1 MELNTYNTI
10 ILDFI
15 ERMVNDGYSESRI
28 SRIRGQ
34 MNKLL
39 KYLLDNNSNSLN
51 EIIIV
56 DFVKET
62 YNFNY
67 YNPINNNQLDKIK
80 YLKNLLEFKDTGNYL
95 KKHTNIIIS
104 NDKFCDVYKDYENY
118 LNTKDI
124 KPITKK
130 CKLIKTKLFLNSL
143 TKINDISQLEK
154 IHCYDFINNLDYSLR
169 YKEELTYEVRR
180 IVNWLYDTKKIN
192 FDGYSLFPRIVGQSR
207 SNLISYYD
215 NDELEKLLDCVDINT
230 STGKRDY
237 LILTLLIYLG
247 LRISDVIDLKL
258 SDINWNLNTINIVQQ
273 KTQNIL
279 TLPLIDEVKY
289 PLLDYLKNAKEDM
302 NDNYIFTTNY
312 APKGK
317 YHSKSFGVMVTKYLD
332 KANID
337 YSNKHHGTH
346 SLRHSLASNLLKDNT
361 PITTISSVLGH
372 STIKT
377 TQKYLTIDVNNLK
390 ELSLEVNL

>member
-1 MELNTYNTI
+1 MKLNTYNTI
-10 ILDFI
+10 ILNLI

-28 SRIRGQ
+28 SKIKGQ
-34 MNKLL
+34 LNKLS
-39 KYLLDNNSNSLN
+39 KYLLDNNVDILN
-51 EIIIV
+51 EEIIV
-56 DFVKET
+56 KFVKNI
-62 YNFNY
+62 YNFDY
-67 YNPINNNQLDKIK
+67 HNPTDNNQLNKVK

-95 KKHTNIIIS
+95 KHHAKIVVL
-104 NDKFCDVYKDYENY
+104 NDRFYDVYKDYEEY
-118 LNTKDI
+118 LNTRNI

-143 TKINDISQLEK
+143 TDIDEISKLKK
-154 IHCYDFINNLDYSLR
+154 IHCYNFINNLDYSLR

-180 IVNWLYDTKKIN
+180 IVNWLYDNNKID
-192 FDGYSLFPRIVGQSR
+192 FDGHSLFPRIVGQSR

-215 NDELEKLLDCVDINT
+215 NDEIEKLLNCVDIN
-230 STGKRDY
+230 SSIGKRDY
-237 LILTLLIYLG
+237 LILSILVYLG
-247 LRISDVIDLKL
+247 LRISDVVDLKL
-258 SDINWNLNTINIVQQ
+258 SDINWNLNTISIVQQ
-273 KTQNIL
+273 KTQNTL

-289 PLLDYLKNAKEDM
+289 PLLDYLKNVRKNIDQ
-302 NDNYIFTTNY
+302 DYVFITNN
-312 APKGK
+312 APIGK
-317 YHSKSFGVMVTKYLD
+317 YNSKSFWHIVTKYMD

-337 YSNKHHGTH
+337 YTNKHHGTH